1 MRGLALNRVFMSSAL
16 CIAHR
21 RVPHWQCRVPPEDGH
36 EDHTGGVVQQPALAR
51 CAASYTASREK
62 ERERERERRT
72 RERASERARERE
84 GEKKRE
90 RERERER
97 HRSKARTQEDK
108 TDFLPHEHLKST
120 AGFDSIR
127 TGLNSFPGLLNDY
140 IVLHHK
146 RCSEPRPSA
155 PFT

>member
-1 MRGLALNRVFMSSAL
+1 MSCNNPPLSDAL
-16 CIAHR
+16 R
-21 RVPHWQCRVPPEDGH
+21 RTLRH
-36 EDHTGGVVQQPALAR
+36 ER
-51 CAASYTASREK
+51 KR
-62 ERERERERRT
+62 EREREREGRES
-72 RERASERARERE
+72 ERASGLERERE
-84 GEKKRE
+84 RKRE

-120 AGFDSIR
+120 AGFDSIK
-127 TGLNSFPGLLNDY
+127 TGLKPFPGLLNDY